1 MKLSS
6 LFSPMKAS
14 TILPLFVGLLLL
26 SSCGGQTT
34 SPVKQVKVLGYGGVT
49 IYPDVAEIS
58 VEASFTKDRMK
69 DAVQEV
75 QAVTNSVLALSKKYT
90 ASGEDVRI
98 SSISANKDY
107 AYVNGKNQF
116 TGFNSS
122 QSITIKI
129 TDLKRLEAF
138 MEELLA
144 TKINR
149 IQNISYTHTKAD
161 SLRREANALALSD
174 AVKAAD
180 NLCSVTKSTRGAVLE
195 MANYRTLDTG
205 NGNYSADQDI
215 DVELYGKGFGGS
227 GFKVTP
233 ELLKFKSTCHVAFAI
248 E

>member
-1 MKLSS
+1 MKFSS
-6 LFSPMKAS
+6 LLPRFKAS
-14 TILPLFVGLLLL
+14 GIVTLFGSLLLL
-26 SSCGGQTT
+26 GSCEPKTT
-34 SPVKQVKVLGYGGVT
+34 HSNQVKVLGYGSVT
-49 IYPDVAEIS
+49 TYPDVAEIS

-90 ASGEDVRI
+90 TSTEDVRI

-107 AYVNGKNQF
+107 VYVNGKNQF

-149 IQNISYTHTKAD
+149 IQSISYTHTKAD

-180 NLCSVTKSTRGAVLE
+180 HLCSVTKTTRGPVIE
-195 MANYRTLDTG
+195 MANYRTLDSG

-233 ELLKFKSTCHVAFAI
+233 ELLKFRSTCHVAFAL